1 MPSRQLAIRNH
12 SYGENTLT
20 QHSALST
27 QHWPVYGHD
36 WAVEQLQK
44 SIAYQRVRHAY
55 LITGAESVGKNTLAH
70 AFAMALNC
78 THADEAARPCLE
90 CRSCKLVMSGNHPD
104 MLYSEQDATT
114 GALRIDAVR
123 SVMRGLAMKP
133 FEARYRIAIFEAFDQ
148 AQPRAQDALLK
159 TLEEPP
165 PNALL
170 ILTTSRVEA
179 LLPTILSRSQMI
191 ALRPVSLALVRD
203 VLVER
208 CGADRDHAEL
218 LARLS
223 GGRIGWAI
231 SALQDETLLQARE
244 TWLDLLEEAIERD
257 RAGRFDLAQELG
269 KDKLALGPLLEL
281 WQTYW
286 RDLLLL
292 VRESRVPPANSD
304 RLVNLQ
310 QFAIRLS
317 ADEVLR
323 ALKATRTLLD
333 LLRYNINL
341 RLALEVMF
349 LDYPGL
355 RRE

>member
-1 MPSRQLAIRNH
+1 
-12 SYGENTLT
+12 
-20 QHSALST
+20 
-27 QHWPVYGHD
+27 
-36 WAVEQLQK
+36 
-44 SIAYQRVRHAY
+44 
-55 LITGAESVGKNTLAH
+55 
-70 AFAMALNC
+70 
-78 THADEAARPCLE
+78 
-90 CRSCKLVMSGNHPD
+90 MSGNHPD
-104 MLYSEQDATT
+104 MLYSEQDAST
-114 GALRIDAVR
+114 GALRIDALR
-123 SVMRGLAMKP
+123 AVMRGLAMKP

-170 ILTTSRVEA
+170 ILMTSRVEA
-179 LLPTILSRSQMI
+179 LLPTILSRSQLI
-191 ALRPVSLALVRD
+191 GLRPVSLAMVRD

-208 CGADRDHAEL
+208 WGADRDHAEL

-231 SALQDETLLQARE
+231 RALQDETLLQSRE
-244 TWLDLLEEAIERD
+244 SSLDLLEDIIGRD
-257 RAGRFDLAQELG
+257 RAGRFDLAQDLG

-292 VRESRVPPANSD
+292 VRESHVPPANSD

-317 ADEVLR
+317 ADEVLA
-323 ALKATRTLLD
+323 ALNATRTLLD